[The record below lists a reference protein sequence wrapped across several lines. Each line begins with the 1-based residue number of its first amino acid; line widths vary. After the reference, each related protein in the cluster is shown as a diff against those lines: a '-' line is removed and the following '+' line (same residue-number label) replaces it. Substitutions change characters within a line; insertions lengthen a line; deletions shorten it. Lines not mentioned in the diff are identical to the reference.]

1 MEVKIAESVDD
12 LKKISPVLL
21 QLRSQYTEESLIEQ
35 ILEQQ
40 GHDYQIAYV
49 EENGNVLCVAG
60 FIIGKKLAWQKHI
73 YIDDLVTG
81 KEHRSLGAGKF
92 LLDWLK
98 NFARENGCRQLHLDS
113 GVLRFAAHKFYL
125 REGFNINSHHFGI
138 ANLSED

>member
-49 EENGNVLCVAG
+49 EENGEVLCVAG
-60 FIIGKKLAWQKHI
+60 FVMSKKLAWQKNI
-73 YIDDLVTG
+73 YVDDLVTG
-81 KEHRSLGAGKF
+81 KTHRSLGAGKF
-92 LLDWLK
+92 LMDWLK
-98 NFARENGCRQLHLDS
+98 NFARENGCQQIHLDS

-138 ANLSED
+138 ANLNEG